1 MEAFSPQFKAII
13 DTDLGQA
20 ILNFLKEEKT
30 IVMMETATYL
40 SRPAVEAIVP
50 ALNKRFGTQ
59 IEATEKDSEHP
70 DYPNQPQNPNNPENI
85 NYDRLKQTIG
95 HMVKVIMTEQ
105 GYVIDQNNV
114 KISKPRNEL
123 FSRATRYKKPSSEI

>member
-1 MEAFSPQFKAII
+1 MEIFSPQFKVIV

-40 SRPAVEAIVP
+40 GRPAVEAIVP
-50 ALNKRFGTQ
+50 ALDQRFGAQ
-59 IEATEKDSEHP
+59 IKATESDSKHP
-70 DYPNQPQNPNNPENI
+70 DYPNQPKNLNNPENI

-95 HMVKVIMTEQ
+95 HMVKVVMGDH
-105 GYVIDQNNV
+105 GYEIDQNRV
-114 KISKPRNEL
+114 KISEPRNTL
-123 FSRATRYKKPSSEI
+123 FSTATRYKKA

>member
-1 MEAFSPQFKAII
+1 MEVFSPQFKAII
-13 DTDLGQA
+13 ATELGQD

-50 ALNKRFGTQ
+50 ALYKRFGTQ
-59 IEATEKDSEHP
+59 IEAIEDDSKH
-70 DYPNQPQNPNNPENI
+70 PNQPQNPNNPENI

-95 HMVKVIMTEQ
+95 HMVKVIMTEH
-105 GYVIDQNNV
+105 GYEIDQNNV
-114 KISKPRNEL
+114 KISEPRNIL
-123 FSRATRYKKPSSEI
+123 FSRATRYKEPDV